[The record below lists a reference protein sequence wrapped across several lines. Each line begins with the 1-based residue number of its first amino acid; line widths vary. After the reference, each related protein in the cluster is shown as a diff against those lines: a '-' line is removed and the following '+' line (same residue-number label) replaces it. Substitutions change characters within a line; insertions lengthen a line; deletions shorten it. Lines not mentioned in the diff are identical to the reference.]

1 MNKLK
6 YHIKNLMIYVS
17 FLIQASFVFIAL
29 LFYPIDLIVR
39 LIHRT
44 KFGRITK
51 DELIKDYLMVCE
63 SLRDCMEYS
72 KQQSCLTESQINA
85 KEEGNYKKDTSDV

>member
-1 MNKLK
+1 MNKLQL
-6 YHIKNLMIYVS
+6 YTKNLMIYIA

-29 LFYPIDLIVR
+29 LVYPIDLLVR
-39 LIHRT
+39 LFHRT

-63 SLRDCMEYS
+63 SLRDCMAY
-72 KQQSCLTESQINA
+72 A
-85 KEEGNYKKDTSDV
+85 KEEGNYKKDTSGV